1 MTAALLMPLM
11 LMAQPGRV
19 GQPQVQPQRQ
29 QQQMQQQMQ
38 PQRQP
43 QVQPQM
49 VPQMTPQMQPQ
60 RPMQPQATSIDAE
73 LQKLLVAE
81 GAISALYVEDVDE
94 KKIVEQAI
102 RGMLQELDPHST
114 YLTPEEN
121 DKSNETLTGSFE
133 GIGVQFNMVEDTLFI
148 VQPIP
153 DGPSERVGI
162 MAGDRIVTVNDTAIA
177 GVKMSQEAIM
187 KRLRGPKGTKVD
199 LGINRRGVKELLH
212 FVVTRDK
219 IPVNTVDAAYMI
231 RPGVGYI
238 KISSFGAT
246 TVDEFESKLAELQGQ
261 GATSLILDLQQNGGG
276 LLMAAVGIA
285 NEFLA
290 RDQMVVYTEGKRSPK
305 SGYLADG
312 RGRFRDGKLVVL
324 IDEYSASASEIVS
337 GAVQDWD
344 RATIVGRRSFGKGL
358 VQRPIEFHD
367 GSLIRLTIA
376 KYYTPVGRC
385 IQKPYG
391 KDVDYGD
398 DIMERLHHG
407 ELTNRDSIHFP
418 DSLKFSTKIEHR
430 TVYGG
435 GGIMPDIFVPL
446 DTTRT
451 NQYYRNVTAKNV
463 VLNTS
468 LQYTERNRRSLQR
481 RYRTFDEFNGG
492 FEVGQDMLKQFLDKA
507 KESDVEFDEEQY
519 EESLPIFKAQLK
531 ATVARLLWGMNAY
544 YQVIQELDETIQRAV
559 EYLEKG
565 S

>member
-1 MTAALLMPLM
+1 MKNMRKIYTLIIAFCMTLA
-11 LMAQPGRV
+11 LMAQPGRI
-19 GQPQVQPQRQ
+19 GQPMQQRQ
-29 QQQMQQQMQ
+29 
-38 PQRQP
+38 
-43 QVQPQM
+43 
-49 VPQMTPQMQPQ
+49 PQMQPQ
-60 RPMQPQATSIDAE
+60 IQRQPQMQSQATSIDAE

-94 KKIVEQAI
+94 KKIVESAI
-102 RGMLQELDPHST
+102 RGMLEELDPHST

-121 DKSNETLTGSFE
+121 DKSNETLMGSFE

-153 DGPSERVGI
+153 DGPSEKVGI
-162 MAGDRIVTVNDTAIA
+162 LAGDRIVTVNDTAIA
-177 GVKMSQEAIM
+177 GVKMSQESIM
-187 KRLRGPKGTKVD
+187 KRLRGPKGTKVV
-199 LGINRRGVKELLH
+199 LGINRRGVDELIH
-212 FVVTRDK
+212 FTVTRDK
-219 IPVNTVDAAYMI
+219 IPVNTVDAGYMI
-231 RPGVGYI
+231 RPGIGYI

-246 TVDEFESKLAELQGQ
+246 TVQEFEEKLSDLRRQ
-261 GATSLILDLQQNGGG
+261 GAQSLILDLQGNGGG

-285 NEFLA
+285 NEFLN
-290 RDQMVVYTEGKRSPK
+290 RDQMVVYTEGRRSPR
-305 SGYLADG
+305 SAYMADG
-312 RGRFRDGKLVVL
+312 RGRFRDGKVVVL
-324 IDEYSASASEIVS
+324 VDEYSASASEIVS

-367 GSLIRLTIA
+367 GSLIRLTVA

-398 DIMERLHHG
+398 DILERLNHG

-418 DSLKFSTKIEHR
+418 DSLKYSTMIERR

-451 NQYYRNVTAKNV
+451 NQYYRKVTAKNV

-468 LQYTERNRRSLQR
+468 MQYTERNRRMLQR
-481 RYRTFDEFNGG
+481 RYRTFADYNRG
-492 FEVGQDMLKQFLDKA
+492 FEVGNDVLKLFQDKA
-507 KESDVEFDEEQY
+507 KDAKVDFDEEQY
-519 EESLPIFKAQLK
+519 NESLPIFKTQLK
-531 ATVARLLWGMNAY
+531 ASIARLIWGMNAY
-544 YQVIQELDETIQRAV
+544 YQVIQELDETILRAV
-559 EYLEKG
+559 KYMETGE
-565 S
+565 

>member
-1 MTAALLMPLM
+1 MKRIHILFALLLMPFM
-11 LMAQPGRV
+11 VAAQPGRI
-19 GQPQVQPQRQ
+19 GQPQMQQQRPPQVQPQ
-29 QQQMQQQMQ
+29 MQPQMQ

-43 QVQPQM
+43 Q
-49 VPQMTPQMQPQ
+49 
-60 RPMQPQATSIDAE
+60 MQPQATTIDAE

-94 KKIVEQAI
+94 KKIVEKAI
-102 RGMLQELDPHST
+102 IGMLEELDPHST

-121 DKSNETLTGSFE
+121 DKSNETLMGSFE

-153 DGPSERVGI
+153 DGPSEKVGI
-162 MAGDRIVTVNDTAIA
+162 MAGDRIVTVNDTTIA

-212 FVVTRDK
+212 FTVVRDK

-231 RPGVGYI
+231 RPGIGYI
-238 KISSFGAT
+238 KVSSFGAT
-246 TVDEFESKLAELQGQ
+246 TVDEFEDKLAVLRSQ
-261 GATSLILDLQQNGGG
+261 GAQSLILDLQGNGGG
-276 LLMAAVGIA
+276 LLMAAVGMA
-285 NEFLA
+285 NEFLG
-290 RDQMVVYTEGKRSPK
+290 RDQMVVYTEGRRSPK

-367 GSLIRLTIA
+367 GSLIRLTVA
-376 KYYTPVGRC
+376 KYYTPSGRC

-398 DIMERLHHG
+398 DILERLHRG

-418 DSLKFSTKIEHR
+418 DSLKYSTKIEHR

-468 LQYTERNRRSLQR
+468 LQYTERNRRSIQR
-481 RYRTFDEFNGG
+481 RYRSFDEFNKGYEIG
-492 FEVGQDMLKQFLDKA
+492 PDVLKMFQDKA
-507 KESDVEFDEEQY
+507 KDAKVEFDEAQY
-519 EESLPIFKAQLK
+519 QESLPIFKTQLK
-531 ATVARLLWGMNAY
+531 ATIARLIWGMNAY
-544 YQVIQELDETIQRAV
+544 YQVVQDLDETIQRAV
-559 EYLEKG
+559 KYMETGE
-565 S
+565 

>member
-1 MTAALLMPLM
+1 MKRIHILFALLLMPFM
-11 LMAQPGRV
+11 VAAQPGRI
-19 GQPQVQPQRQ
+19 GQPQMQQQRPPQVQP
-29 QQQMQQQMQ
+29 QMQ

-43 QVQPQM
+43 Q
-49 VPQMTPQMQPQ
+49 
-60 RPMQPQATSIDAE
+60 MQPQATTIDAE

-94 KKIVEQAI
+94 KKIVEKAI
-102 RGMLQELDPHST
+102 IGMLEELDPHST

-121 DKSNETLTGSFE
+121 DKSNETLMGSFE

-153 DGPSERVGI
+153 DGPSEKVGI
-162 MAGDRIVTVNDTAIA
+162 MAGDRIVTVNDTTIA

-212 FVVTRDK
+212 FMVVRDK

-231 RPGVGYI
+231 RPGIGYI
-238 KISSFGAT
+238 KVSSFGAT
-246 TVDEFESKLAELQGQ
+246 TVDEFEDKLAVLRSQ
-261 GATSLILDLQQNGGG
+261 GAQSLILDLQGNGGG
-276 LLMAAVGIA
+276 LLMAAVGMA
-285 NEFLA
+285 NEFLG
-290 RDQMVVYTEGKRSPK
+290 RDQMVVYTEGRRSPK

-367 GSLIRLTIA
+367 GSLIRLTVA
-376 KYYTPVGRC
+376 KYYTPSGRC

-398 DIMERLHHG
+398 DILERLHRG

-418 DSLKFSTKIEHR
+418 DSLKYSTKIEHR

-468 LQYTERNRRSLQR
+468 LQYTERNRRSIQR
-481 RYRTFDEFNGG
+481 RYRSFDEFNKGYEIG
-492 FEVGQDMLKQFLDKA
+492 PDVLKMFQDKA
-507 KESDVEFDEEQY
+507 KDAKVEFDEAQY
-519 EESLPIFKAQLK
+519 QESLPIFKTQLK
-531 ATVARLLWGMNAY
+531 ATIARLIWGMNAY
-544 YQVIQELDETIQRAV
+544 YQVVQDLDETIQRAV
-559 EYLEKG
+559 KYMETGE
-565 S
+565 

>member
-1 MTAALLMPLM
+1 MRKIYTLIIAFCMTLA
-11 LMAQPGRV
+11 LMARPGRI
-19 GQPQVQPQRQ
+19 GQPQIQQRQ
-29 QQQMQQQMQ
+29 
-38 PQRQP
+38 
-43 QVQPQM
+43 
-49 VPQMTPQMQPQ
+49 PQMQPQ
-60 RPMQPQATSIDAE
+60 IQRQPQMQQATSIDAE

-94 KKIVEQAI
+94 KKIVESAI
-102 RGMLQELDPHST
+102 RGMLEELDPHST

-121 DKSNETLTGSFE
+121 DKSNETLMGSFE

-153 DGPSERVGI
+153 DGPSEKVGI
-162 MAGDRIVTVNDTAIA
+162 LAGDRIVTVNDTAIA
-177 GVKMSQEAIM
+177 GVKMSQESIM
-187 KRLRGPKGTKVD
+187 KRLRGPKGTKVV
-199 LGINRRGVKELLH
+199 LGINRRGVDELIH
-212 FVVTRDK
+212 FTVTRDK
-219 IPVNTVDAAYMI
+219 IPVNTVDAGYMI
-231 RPGVGYI
+231 RPGIGYI

-246 TVDEFESKLAELQGQ
+246 TVQEFEEKLSDLRRQ
-261 GATSLILDLQQNGGG
+261 GAQSLILDLQGNGGG

-285 NEFLA
+285 NEFLN
-290 RDQMVVYTEGKRSPK
+290 RDQMVVYTEGRRSPR
-305 SGYLADG
+305 SAYMADG
-312 RGRFRDGKLVVL
+312 RGRFRDGKVVVL
-324 IDEYSASASEIVS
+324 VDEYSASASEIVS

-367 GSLIRLTIA
+367 GSLIRLTVA

-398 DIMERLHHG
+398 DILERLNHG

-418 DSLKFSTKIEHR
+418 DSLKYSTMIERR

-451 NQYYRNVTAKNV
+451 NQYCRKVTAKNV

-468 LQYTERNRRSLQR
+468 MQYTERNRRMLQR
-481 RYRTFDEFNGG
+481 RYRTFADYNRG
-492 FEVGQDMLKQFLDKA
+492 FEVGNDVLKLFQDKA
-507 KESDVEFDEEQY
+507 RDAKVDFDEEQY
-519 EESLPIFKAQLK
+519 NESLPIFKTQLK
-531 ATVARLLWGMNAY
+531 ASIARLIWGMNAY
-544 YQVIQELDETIQRAV
+544 YQVIQELDETILRAV
-559 EYLEKG
+559 KYMETGE
-565 S
+565 

>member
-1 MTAALLMPLM
+1 MKKIILIVAALVMPVM
-11 LMAQPGRV
+11 LMGQPGRI
-19 GQPQVQPQRQ
+19 GQP
-29 QQQMQQQMQ
+29 QMQ

-43 QVQPQM
+43 QMQPQM
-49 VPQMTPQMQPQ
+49 QMQPQ
-60 RPMQPQATSIDAE
+60 RQMQPQASAIDVE

-81 GAISALYVEDVDE
+81 SAITSLYVEDVDT

-102 RGMLQELDPHST
+102 KGMLEELDPHST

-121 DKSNETLTGSFE
+121 DKSNETLMGSFE
-133 GIGVQFNMVEDTLFI
+133 GIGVQFNMIDDTLFI
-148 VQPIP
+148 VQPIA
-153 DGPSERVGI
+153 DGPSEKVGI

-187 KRLRGPKGTKVD
+187 KRLRGPKGTRVN
-199 LGINRRGVKELLH
+199 LGINRRGVDELLH
-212 FVVTRDK
+212 FTVIRDK
-219 IPVNTVDAAYMI
+219 IPVNTVDAAYMV
-231 RPGVGYI
+231 RPGIGYI
-238 KISSFGAT
+238 KIASFGAT
-246 TVDEFESKLAELQGQ
+246 TVDEFEEKLSELRAK
-261 GATSLILDLQQNGGG
+261 GATSLILDLQGNGGG
-276 LLMAAVGIA
+276 LLMSAVGIA
-285 NEFLA
+285 NEFLG
-290 RDQMVVYTEGKRSPK
+290 RDQLVVYTEGKRSPR

-367 GSLIRLTIA
+367 GSLIRLTVA

-398 DIMERLHHG
+398 DILERLHHG
-407 ELTNRDSIHFP
+407 ELTNPDSIHFP
-418 DSLKFSTKIEHR
+418 DSLKYNTMIRHR

-451 NQYYRNVTAKNV
+451 NRYYRNITAKNV
-463 VLNTS
+463 VLNTAQ
-468 LQYTERNRRSLQR
+468 QYAERNRRSLQR
-481 RYRTFDEFNGG
+481 RFRSFEEFNMGYQ
-492 FEVGQDMLKQFLDKA
+492 VGPDVIRLFQEKA
-507 KESDVEFDEEQY
+507 RDAKVEFDEEQY
-519 EESLPIFKAQLK
+519 QESLPIFRTQLK
-531 ATVARLLWGMNAY
+531 ATIARMIWGMNAY
-544 YQVIQELDETIQRAV
+544 FQVIQDLDETIQRAV
-559 EYLEKG
+559 KYMETGE
-565 S
+565 

>member
-1 MTAALLMPLM
+1 MKRIHILFALLLMPFM
-11 LMAQPGRV
+11 VAAQPGRI
-19 GQPQVQPQRQ
+19 GQPQMQ
-29 QQQMQQQMQ
+29 QQRPPQAQPQMQ

-43 QVQPQM
+43 Q
-49 VPQMTPQMQPQ
+49 
-60 RPMQPQATSIDAE
+60 MQPQATTIDAE

-94 KKIVEQAI
+94 KKIVEKAI
-102 RGMLQELDPHST
+102 IGMLEELDPHST

-121 DKSNETLTGSFE
+121 DKSNETLMGSFE

-153 DGPSERVGI
+153 DGPSEKVGI
-162 MAGDRIVTVNDTAIA
+162 MAGDRIVTVNDTTIA

-212 FVVTRDK
+212 FMVVRDK

-231 RPGVGYI
+231 RPGIGYI
-238 KISSFGAT
+238 KVSSFGAT
-246 TVDEFESKLAELQGQ
+246 TVDEFEDKLAVLRSQ
-261 GATSLILDLQQNGGG
+261 GAQSLILDLQGNGGG
-276 LLMAAVGIA
+276 LLMAAVGMA
-285 NEFLA
+285 NEFLG
-290 RDQMVVYTEGKRSPK
+290 RDQMVVYTEGRRSPK

-367 GSLIRLTIA
+367 GSLIRLTVA
-376 KYYTPVGRC
+376 KYYTPSGRC

-398 DIMERLHHG
+398 DILERLHRG

-418 DSLKFSTKIEHR
+418 DSLKYSTKIEHR

-468 LQYTERNRRSLQR
+468 LQYTERNRRSIQR
-481 RYRTFDEFNGG
+481 RYRSFDEFNKGYEIG
-492 FEVGQDMLKQFLDKA
+492 PDVLKMFQDKA
-507 KESDVEFDEEQY
+507 KDAKVEFDEAQY
-519 EESLPIFKAQLK
+519 QESLPIFKTQLK
-531 ATVARLLWGMNAY
+531 ATIARLIWGMNAY
-544 YQVIQELDETIQRAV
+544 YQVVQDLDETIQRAV
-559 EYLEKG
+559 KYMETGE
-565 S
+565 

>member
-1 MTAALLMPLM
+1 MIIMKRIDILIAALLMPLM
-11 LMAQPGRV
+11 LMAQPGRI
-19 GQPQVQPQRQ
+19 GQPQQQRQ
-29 QQQMQQQMQ
+29 
-38 PQRQP
+38 
-43 QVQPQM
+43 
-49 VPQMTPQMQPQ
+49 PQMQPQ
-60 RPMQPQATSIDAE
+60 IQPQMQRQPQMQPQATSIDAE

-102 RGMLQELDPHST
+102 KGMLEELDPHST

-121 DKSNETLTGSFE
+121 DKSNETLMGSFE

-177 GVKMSQEAIM
+177 GVKMSQESIM

-199 LGINRRGVKELLH
+199 LGINRRGVNEVLH
-212 FVVTRDK
+212 FIVTRDK

-231 RPGVGYI
+231 RPGIGYI

-246 TVDEFESKLAELQGQ
+246 TVEEFESKLSELRGK
-261 GATSLILDLQQNGGG
+261 GATQLILDLQGNGGG
-276 LLMAAVGIA
+276 LLMAAVGLA
-285 NEFLA
+285 NEFLG
-290 RDQMVVYTEGKRSPK
+290 RDQMVVYTEGKRSPR

-367 GSLIRLTIA
+367 GSLIRLTVA

-398 DIMERLHHG
+398 DIIERLHHG
-407 ELTNRDSIHFP
+407 ELTNPDSIHFP
-418 DSLKFSTKIEHR
+418 DSLKYSTKIEHR

-468 LQYTERNRRSLQR
+468 LQYAERNRRQIQR
-481 RYRTFDEFNGG
+481 RFRTFEEYNRG
-492 FEVGQDMLKQFLDKA
+492 FEVGPDMLKLFQDKA
-507 KESDVEFDEEQY
+507 ADAKVEFDEDQY
-519 EESLPIFKAQLK
+519 NECLPIFKTQLK
-531 ATVARLLWGMNAY
+531 ATVARLIWGMNSY
-544 YQVIQELDETIQRAV
+544 YQVIQDLDETIQRAV
-559 EYLEKG
+559 KFMETGE
-565 S
+565 

>member
-1 MTAALLMPLM
+1 MIVMKRTNILFAAMMMPLM
-11 LMAQPGRV
+11 LMAQPGRI
-19 GQPQVQPQRQ
+19 GQPQQQRQ
-29 QQQMQQQMQ
+29 
-38 PQRQP
+38 
-43 QVQPQM
+43 
-49 VPQMTPQMQPQ
+49 PQMQPQ
-60 RPMQPQATSIDAE
+60 IQPQMQRQPQMQPQATSIDAE

-102 RGMLQELDPHST
+102 KGMLEELDPHST

-121 DKSNETLTGSFE
+121 DKSNETLMGSFE

-177 GVKMSQEAIM
+177 GVKMSQESIM

-199 LGINRRGVKELLH
+199 LGINRRGVNEVLH
-212 FVVTRDK
+212 FIVTRDK

-231 RPGVGYI
+231 RPGIGYI

-246 TVDEFESKLAELQGQ
+246 TVEEFESKLSELRGK
-261 GATSLILDLQQNGGG
+261 GATQLILDLQGNGGG
-276 LLMAAVGIA
+276 LLMAAVGLA
-285 NEFLA
+285 NEFLG
-290 RDQMVVYTEGKRSPK
+290 RDQMVVYTEGKRSPR

-367 GSLIRLTIA
+367 GSLIRLTVA

-398 DIMERLHHG
+398 DIIERLHHG
-407 ELTNRDSIHFP
+407 ELTNPDSIHFP
-418 DSLKFSTKIEHR
+418 DSLKYSTKIEHR

-468 LQYTERNRRSLQR
+468 LQYAERNRRQIQR
-481 RYRTFDEFNGG
+481 RFRTFEEFNRG
-492 FEVGQDMLKQFLDKA
+492 FEVGPDILKLFQDKA
-507 KESDVEFDEEQY
+507 TDAKVEYDETQY
-519 EESLPIFKAQLK
+519 QECLPIFKTQLK
-531 ATVARLLWGMNAY
+531 ATIARLIWGMNSY
-544 YQVIQELDETIQRAV
+544 YQVIQDLDETIQRAV
-559 EYLEKG
+559 KFMETGE
-565 S
+565 

>member
-1 MTAALLMPLM
+1 MIMRRIHILFAALLMPLM
-11 LMAQPGRV
+11 LMAQPGRM
-19 GQPQVQPQRQ
+19 VQPQI
-29 QQQMQQQMQ
+29 
-38 PQRQP
+38 PRQP
-43 QVQPQM
+43 QS
-49 VPQMTPQMQPQ
+49 
-60 RPMQPQATSIDAE
+60 PMQPQATAIDAE

-81 GAISALYVEDVDE
+81 GAISALYVEEVDE
-94 KKIVEQAI
+94 KKIVEKAI
-102 RGMLQELDPHST
+102 LGMLEELDPHST
-114 YLTPEEN
+114 YLTAEEN
-121 DKSNETLTGSFE
+121 DKSNETLMGSFD

-162 MAGDRIVTVNDTAIA
+162 LPGDRIVTVNDTTIA

-187 KRLRGPKGTKVD
+187 KRLRGPRGTKVN
-199 LGINRRGVKELLH
+199 LGIVRRGVKGTLS
-212 FVVTRDK
+212 FTVVRDK

-238 KISSFGAT
+238 KLSGFGAT
-246 TVDEFESKLAELQGQ
+246 TVDEFEEKLTELRGQ
-261 GATSLILDLQQNGGG
+261 GAQSLILDLQGNGGG
-276 LLMAAVGIA
+276 LLMAAVGLA
-285 NEFLA
+285 NEFLN
-290 RDQMVVYTEGKRSPK
+290 RDQLVVYTEGRRQPK

-367 GSLIRLTIA
+367 GSLIRLTVA

-391 KDVDYGD
+391 KGVDYGD
-398 DIMERLHHG
+398 DIIERLHRG

-418 DSLKFSTKIEHR
+418 DSLKYSTMVDHR

-446 DTTRT
+446 DTTKT
-451 NQYYRNVTAKNV
+451 NQYYRNVTARNV
-463 VLNTS
+463 VFNTS
-468 LQYTERNRRSLQR
+468 FKYVERNRRSLQR
-481 RYRTFDEFNGG
+481 RFATFQDFNKG
-492 FEVGQDMLKQFLDKA
+492 FEVGPDALKMFLDKA
-507 KESDVEFDEEQY
+507 KEENVEFNEEQY
-519 EESLPIFKAQLK
+519 QECLPIFKTQLK
-531 ATVARLLWGMNAY
+531 ATIARLIWGMNAY

-559 EYLEKG
+559 VYMETG
-565 S
+565 Q

>member
-1 MTAALLMPLM
+1 MKRIYILLSSLIVPVM
-11 LMAQPGRV
+11 LTAQPGRI
-19 GQPQVQPQRQ
+19 GQP
-29 QQQMQQQMQ
+29 QMQ

-43 QVQPQM
+43 QMQSP
-49 VPQMTPQMQPQ
+49 MQPQ
-60 RPMQPQATSIDAE
+60 RQGATMIDDQ

-81 GAISALYVEDVDE
+81 AAISNLYVEDVDE
-94 KKIVEQAI
+94 SKLIEDAI
-102 RGMLQELDPHST
+102 KGMLEDLDPHST
-114 YLTPEEN
+114 YLTADEN
-121 DKSNETLTGSFE
+121 DKSNETLMGSFE

-153 DGPSERVGI
+153 DGPSEKVGI
-162 MAGDRIVTVNDTAIA
+162 LAGDRIVTVNDTAIA

-187 KRLRGPKGTKVD
+187 KRLRGPKGTRVK
-199 LGINRRGVKELLH
+199 LGINRRGIDELIY
-212 FVVTRDK
+212 FTVVRDK

-238 KISSFGAT
+238 KVSSFGAT
-246 TVDEFESKLAELQGQ
+246 TVDEFEDKLSELQKN
-261 GATSLILDLQQNGGG
+261 GAQSLILDLQGNGGG
-276 LLMAAVGIA
+276 LLMSAVGMA
-285 NEFLA
+285 NEFLG
-290 RDQMVVYTEGKRSPK
+290 RDQMVVYTEGRRSPK
-305 SGYLADG
+305 SGYMADG

-367 GSLIRLTIA
+367 GSLIRLTVA

-398 DIMERLHHG
+398 DILERLHHG

-418 DSLKFSTKIEHR
+418 DSLKYSTKIEHR

-446 DTTRT
+446 DTTKT
-451 NQYYRNVTAKNV
+451 NQYYRKITAKNV

-468 LQYTERNRRSLQR
+468 LQYAERNRRALQR
-481 RYRTFDEFNGG
+481 RFRSFEDFNRG
-492 FEVGQDMLKQFLDKA
+492 FEVGPDLLRLFQDRAKA
-507 KESDVEFDEEQY
+507 AKVEFDEAQY
-519 EESLPIFKAQLK
+519 TENLPIFKTQLK
-531 ATVARLLWGMNAY
+531 ATIARMIWGMNAY
-544 YQVIQELDETIQRAV
+544 YQVIQDLDETIQRAV
-559 EYLEKG
+559 KYIETGE
-565 S
+565 

>member
-1 MTAALLMPLM
+1 MFAALLTPML
-11 LMAQPGRV
+11 LMAQPGRI
-19 GQPQVQPQRQ
+19 GQPQ
-29 QQQMQQQMQ
+29 MQQ
-38 PQRQP
+38 QRQP

-49 VPQMTPQMQPQ
+49 TPQMAPQMQRQPQ
-60 RPMQPQATSIDAE
+60 MQPQATSIDAE

-81 GAISALYVEDVDE
+81 GAISALYVEEVDE

-102 RGMLQELDPHST
+102 LGMLEELDPHST

-121 DKSNETLTGSFE
+121 DKSNETLMGSFE
-133 GIGVQFNMVEDTLFI
+133 GIGVQFNMAEDTLFI

-153 DGPSERVGI
+153 DGPSEKVGI

-212 FVVTRDK
+212 FTVIRDK

-231 RPGVGYI
+231 RPGIGYI

-246 TVDEFESKLAELQGQ
+246 TVDEFESKLTELRGK
-261 GATSLILDLQQNGGG
+261 GATQLILDLQGNGGG

-285 NEFLA
+285 NEFLG
-290 RDQMVVYTEGKRSPK
+290 RDQMVVYTEGRRQPK
-305 SGYLADG
+305 SGYMADG

-367 GSLIRLTIA
+367 GSLIRLTVA

-398 DIMERLHHG
+398 DILERLHHG

-418 DSLKFSTKIEHR
+418 DSLKYSTKIEHR

-446 DTTRT
+446 DTTKT

-468 LQYTERNRRSLQR
+468 LQYVERNRRTIQR
-481 RYRTFDEFNGG
+481 RFNTFEEFNSAY
-492 FEVGQDMLKQFLDKA
+492 EVTPDVLKLFQDKA
-507 KESDVEFDEEQY
+507 KDANVEFDEAQY
-519 EESLPIFKAQLK
+519 NENLSIFKTQLK
-531 ATVARLLWGMNAY
+531 ATIARMIWGMNAY
-544 YQVIQELDETIQRAV
+544 YQVIQDLDETIQRAV
-559 EYLEKG
+559 TFMETG
-565 S
+565 Q

>member
-1 MTAALLMPLM
+1 MIMRRIYILFATLLMPLM
-11 LMAQPGRV
+11 LMAQPGRM
-19 GQPQVQPQRQ
+19 VQPQL
-29 QQQMQQQMQ
+29 
-38 PQRQP
+38 PRQP
-43 QVQPQM
+43 QS
-49 VPQMTPQMQPQ
+49 
-60 RPMQPQATSIDAE
+60 PMQPQATAIDAE

-81 GAISALYVEDVDE
+81 GAISALYVEEVDE
-94 KKIVEQAI
+94 KKIVEKAI
-102 RGMLQELDPHST
+102 LGMLEELDPHST
-114 YLTPEEN
+114 YLTAEEN
-121 DKSNETLTGSFE
+121 DKSNETLVGSFD

-162 MAGDRIVTVNDTAIA
+162 LPGDRIVTVNDTTIA

-187 KRLRGPKGTKVD
+187 KRLRGPRGSKVN
-199 LGINRRGVKELLH
+199 LRIVRRGVKGTLS
-212 FVVTRDK
+212 FTVVRDK

-238 KISSFGAT
+238 KLSGFGAT
-246 TVDEFESKLAELQGQ
+246 TVDEFEEKLTELRSQ
-261 GATSLILDLQQNGGG
+261 GAQSLILDLQGNGGG
-276 LLMAAVGIA
+276 LMMAAVGLA
-285 NEFLA
+285 NEFLN
-290 RDQMVVYTEGKRSPK
+290 RDQLVVYTEGRRQPK

-367 GSLIRLTIA
+367 GSLIRLTVA

-391 KDVDYGD
+391 KGVDYGD
-398 DIMERLHHG
+398 DIIERLHRG

-418 DSLKFSTKIEHR
+418 DSLKYSTMVEHR

-446 DTTRT
+446 DTTKT
-451 NQYYRNVTAKNV
+451 NQYYRNVTARNV
-463 VLNTS
+463 VFNTS
-468 LQYTERNRRSLQR
+468 FKYVERNRRTLQR
-481 RYRTFDEFNGG
+481 RFATFQDFNKG
-492 FEVGQDMLKQFLDKA
+492 FEVGPDALKMFLDKA
-507 KESDVEFDEEQY
+507 KEENVEFNEEQY
-519 EESLPIFKAQLK
+519 QECLPIFKTQLK
-531 ATVARLLWGMNAY
+531 ATIARLIWGMNSY

-559 EYLEKG
+559 VYMETG
-565 S
+565 Q

>member
-1 MTAALLMPLM
+1 MKRIHILLALLIMPLM
-11 LMAQPGRV
+11 LTAQPGRGIV
-19 GQPQVQPQRQ
+19 QPQPQRQ
-29 QQQMQQQMQ
+29 AQ
-38 PQRQP
+38 PQIPRQP
-43 QVQPQM
+43 Q
-49 VPQMTPQMQPQ
+49 PQMQPQ
-60 RPMQPQATSIDAE
+60 ATAIDAE

-81 GAISALYVEDVDE
+81 GAISALYVEEVDE

-102 RGMLQELDPHST
+102 KGMLEELDPHST

-121 DKSNETLTGSFE
+121 DKTSETLMGSFE

-153 DGPSERVGI
+153 DGPSEKVGI

-177 GVKMSQEAIM
+177 GVKMSQESIM

-199 LGINRRGVKELLH
+199 LGISRRGVNELLH
-212 FVVTRDK
+212 FIVVRDK
-219 IPVNTVDAAYMI
+219 IPVNTVDAAYII

-246 TVDEFESKLAELQGQ
+246 TVDEFETKLSDLRMQ
-261 GATSLILDLQQNGGG
+261 GARSLILDLQGNGGG

-285 NEFLA
+285 NEFLG
-290 RDQMVVYTEGKRSPK
+290 RDQMVVYTEGRRSPK
-305 SGYLADG
+305 SGYMADG
-312 RGRFRDGKLVVL
+312 RGRFREGQLVVL

-344 RATIVGRRSFGKGL
+344 RGTIIGRRSFGKGL

-367 GSLIRLTIA
+367 GSLIRLTVA

-398 DIMERLHHG
+398 DILERLHHG
-407 ELTNRDSIHFP
+407 ELTNPDSIHFP
-418 DSLKFSTKIEHR
+418 DSLKYSTKIRHR

-463 VLNTS
+463 VLNTAM
-468 LQYTERNRRSLQR
+468 QYTERNRRMLQR
-481 RYRTFDEFNGG
+481 RFRTFEEFNRGYVIG
-492 FEVGQDMLKQFLDKA
+492 TDVLRLFQSKALDA
-507 KESDVEFDEEQY
+507 GVEFDEEQY
-519 EESLPIFKAQLK
+519 QACLTIYKAQLK
-531 ATVARLLWGMNAY
+531 ASIARLIWGMNAY

-559 EYLEKG
+559 KYMETG
-565 S
+565 Q

>member
-1 MTAALLMPLM
+1 MIIMKRTNILFAALMMTSL
-11 LMAQPGRV
+11 LMAQPGRI
-19 GQPQVQPQRQ
+19 GQPQQ
-29 QQQMQQQMQ
+29 
-38 PQRQP
+38 QRQP
-43 QVQPQM
+43 Q
-49 VPQMTPQMQPQ
+49 PQMQPQ
-60 RPMQPQATSIDAE
+60 MQRQPQMAPQATSIDAE

-102 RGMLQELDPHST
+102 KGMLEELDPHST

-121 DKSNETLTGSFE
+121 DKSNETLMGSFE

-153 DGPSERVGI
+153 DGPSEKVGI

-177 GVKMSQEAIM
+177 GVKMSQESIM

-199 LGINRRGVKELLH
+199 LGINRRGVNELLH
-212 FVVTRDK
+212 FIVTRDK

-231 RPGVGYI
+231 RPGIGYI

-246 TVDEFESKLAELQGQ
+246 TVEEFESKLSELRGK
-261 GATSLILDLQQNGGG
+261 GATQLILDLQGNGGG
-276 LLMAAVGIA
+276 LLMAAIGMA
-285 NEFLA
+285 NEFLG
-290 RDQMVVYTEGKRSPK
+290 RDQMVVYTEGKRSPR

-367 GSLIRLTIA
+367 GSLIRLTVA

-398 DIMERLHHG
+398 DIIERLHHG
-407 ELTNRDSIHFP
+407 ELTNPDSIHFP
-418 DSLKFSTKIEHR
+418 DSLKYSTKIEHR

-468 LQYTERNRRSLQR
+468 LQYTERNRRQIQR
-481 RYRTFDEFNGG
+481 RFRTFEEFNRGYEIG
-492 FEVGQDMLKQFLDKA
+492 PDVLRLFLDKA
-507 KESDVEFDEEQY
+507 KDAKVEYDETQY
-519 EESLPIFKAQLK
+519 QECLPIFKTQLK
-531 ATVARLLWGMNAY
+531 ATIARLIWGMNAY
-544 YQVIQELDETIQRAV
+544 YQVIQDLDETIQRAV
-559 EYLEKG
+559 KFMETGE
-565 S
+565 

>member
-1 MTAALLMPLM
+1 MRKIYTLIIAFCMTLA
-11 LMAQPGRV
+11 LMAQPGRI
-19 GQPQVQPQRQ
+19 GQPQMQQRQ
-29 QQQMQQQMQ
+29 
-38 PQRQP
+38 
-43 QVQPQM
+43 
-49 VPQMTPQMQPQ
+49 PQMQPQ
-60 RPMQPQATSIDAE
+60 IQRQPQMQQQATSIDAE

-94 KKIVEQAI
+94 KKIVESAI
-102 RGMLQELDPHST
+102 RGMLEELDPHST

-121 DKSNETLTGSFE
+121 DKSNETLMGSFE

-153 DGPSERVGI
+153 DGPSEKVGI
-162 MAGDRIVTVNDTAIA
+162 LAGDRIVTVNDTAIA
-177 GVKMSQEAIM
+177 GVKMSQESIM
-187 KRLRGPKGTKVD
+187 KRLRGPKGTKVV
-199 LGINRRGVKELLH
+199 LGINRRGVDELIH
-212 FVVTRDK
+212 FTVTRDK
-219 IPVNTVDAAYMI
+219 IPVNTVDAGYMI
-231 RPGVGYI
+231 RPGIGYI

-246 TVDEFESKLAELQGQ
+246 TVQEFEEKLSDLRRQ
-261 GATSLILDLQQNGGG
+261 GAQSLILDLQGNGGG

-285 NEFLA
+285 NEFLN
-290 RDQMVVYTEGKRSPK
+290 RDQMVVYTEGRRSPR
-305 SGYLADG
+305 SAYMADG
-312 RGRFRDGKLVVL
+312 RGRFRDGKVVVL
-324 IDEYSASASEIVS
+324 VDEYSASASEIVS

-367 GSLIRLTIA
+367 GSLIRLTVA

-398 DIMERLHHG
+398 DILERLNHG

-418 DSLKFSTKIEHR
+418 DSLKYSTMIERR

-451 NQYYRNVTAKNV
+451 NQYYRKVTAKNV

-468 LQYTERNRRSLQR
+468 MQYAERNRRMLQR
-481 RYRTFDEFNGG
+481 RYRTFADYNRG
-492 FEVGQDMLKQFLDKA
+492 FEVGNDVLKLFQDKA
-507 KESDVEFDEEQY
+507 RDAKVDFDEEQY
-519 EESLPIFKAQLK
+519 NESLPIFKTQLK
-531 ATVARLLWGMNAY
+531 ASIARLIWGMNAY
-544 YQVIQELDETIQRAV
+544 YQVIQELDETILRAV
-559 EYLEKG
+559 KYMETGE
-565 S
+565 

>member
-1 MTAALLMPLM
+1 MRKTNILLAALLLPMM
-11 LMAQPGRV
+11 MMAQPGR
-19 GQPQVQPQRQ
+19 GIVQPQRQ
-29 QQQMQQQMQ
+29 VQ
-38 PQRQP
+38 PQIQRQP
-43 QVQPQM
+43 QPQP
-49 VPQMTPQMQPQ
+49 
-60 RPMQPQATSIDAE
+60 QPQATAIDAE

-81 GAISALYVEDVDE
+81 GAISALYVEEVDE

-102 RGMLQELDPHST
+102 KGMLEELDPHST
-114 YLTPEEN
+114 YLTAEEN
-121 DKSNETLTGSFE
+121 DKSNETLMGSFE
-133 GIGVQFNMVEDTLFI
+133 GIGVQFNMIDDTLFI

-177 GVKMSQEAIM
+177 GVKMSQESIM

-199 LGINRRGVKELLH
+199 LGINRRGVNELLH
-212 FVVTRDK
+212 FIVTRDK

-246 TVDEFESKLAELQGQ
+246 TVDEFETKLAELNGK
-261 GATSLILDLQQNGGG
+261 GAQSLILDLQGNGGG
-276 LLMAAVGIA
+276 LLMSAVGMA
-285 NEFLA
+285 NEFLG
-290 RDQMVVYTEGKRSPK
+290 RDQMVVYTEGRRSPK
-305 SGYLADG
+305 SGYVADG
-312 RGRFRDGKLVVL
+312 RGHFRDGKLVVL

-367 GSLIRLTIA
+367 GSLIRLTVA

-398 DIMERLHHG
+398 DILERLHHG

-418 DSLKFSTKIEHR
+418 DSLKYSTKIEHR

-468 LQYTERNRRSLQR
+468 MQYTERNRRMLER
-481 RYRTFDEFNGG
+481 RYKTFQDFNTG
-492 FEVGQDMLKQFLDKA
+492 FEVGNDVMKIFLDKA
-507 KESDVEFDEEQY
+507 KDANVEYDEAQY
-519 EESLPIFKAQLK
+519 QDCLTIFRTQLK
-531 ATVARLLWGMNAY
+531 ATIARLIWGMDAY

-559 EYLEKG
+559 KFMETG
-565 S
+565 Q

>member
-1 MTAALLMPLM
+1 MRKIYTLIIAFCMTLA
-11 LMAQPGRV
+11 LMAQPGRI
-19 GQPQVQPQRQ
+19 GQPQIQQRQ
-29 QQQMQQQMQ
+29 
-38 PQRQP
+38 
-43 QVQPQM
+43 
-49 VPQMTPQMQPQ
+49 PQMQPQ
-60 RPMQPQATSIDAE
+60 IQRQPQMQQQATSIDAE

-94 KKIVEQAI
+94 KKIVESAI
-102 RGMLQELDPHST
+102 RGMLEELDPHST

-121 DKSNETLTGSFE
+121 DKSNETLMGSFE

-153 DGPSERVGI
+153 DGPSEKVGI
-162 MAGDRIVTVNDTAIA
+162 LAGDRIVTVNDTAIA
-177 GVKMSQEAIM
+177 GVKMSQESIM
-187 KRLRGPKGTKVD
+187 KRLRGPKGTKVV
-199 LGINRRGVKELLH
+199 LGINRRGVDELIH
-212 FVVTRDK
+212 FTVTRDK
-219 IPVNTVDAAYMI
+219 IPVNTVDAGYMI
-231 RPGVGYI
+231 RPGIGYI

-246 TVDEFESKLAELQGQ
+246 TVQEFEEKLSDLRRQ
-261 GATSLILDLQQNGGG
+261 GAQSLILDLQGNGGG

-285 NEFLA
+285 NEFLN
-290 RDQMVVYTEGKRSPK
+290 RDQMVVYTEGRRSPR
-305 SGYLADG
+305 SAYMADG

-324 IDEYSASASEIVS
+324 VDEYSASASEIVS

-367 GSLIRLTIA
+367 GSLIRLTVA

-398 DIMERLHHG
+398 DILERLNHG

-418 DSLKFSTKIEHR
+418 DSLKYSTMIERR

-451 NQYYRNVTAKNV
+451 NQYYRKVTAKNV

-468 LQYTERNRRSLQR
+468 MQYAERNRRMLQR
-481 RYRTFDEFNGG
+481 RYRTFADYNRG
-492 FEVGQDMLKQFLDKA
+492 FEVGNDVLKLFQDKA
-507 KESDVEFDEEQY
+507 KDAKVDFDEEQY
-519 EESLPIFKAQLK
+519 NESLPIFKTQLK
-531 ATVARLLWGMNAY
+531 ASIARLIWGMNAY

-559 EYLEKG
+559 KYMETG
-565 S
+565 Q

>member
-1 MTAALLMPLM
+1 MKKIILIVAALVMPVM
-11 LMAQPGRV
+11 LMGQPGRI
-19 GQPQVQPQRQ
+19 GQP
-29 QQQMQQQMQ
+29 QMQ

-43 QVQPQM
+43 QMQPQM
-49 VPQMTPQMQPQ
+49 QMQPQ
-60 RPMQPQATSIDAE
+60 RQMQPQASSIDEE

-81 GAISALYVEDVDE
+81 SAITNLYVEDVDT

-102 RGMLQELDPHST
+102 IGMLEELDPHST

-121 DKSNETLTGSFE
+121 DKSNETLMGSFE

-153 DGPSERVGI
+153 DGPSEKVGI
-162 MAGDRIVTVNDTAIA
+162 LAGDRIVTVNDTAIA

-199 LGINRRGVKELLH
+199 LGINRRGVNELLH
-212 FVVTRDK
+212 FIVVRDK

-246 TVDEFESKLAELQGQ
+246 TVQEFEDKLSELRGK
-261 GATSLILDLQQNGGG
+261 GAQSLILDLQGNGGG

-285 NEFLA
+285 NEFLG
-290 RDQMVVYTEGKRSPK
+290 RDQMVVYTEGKRSPR

-312 RGRFRDGKLVVL
+312 RGRFREGKLVVL

-367 GSLIRLTIA
+367 GSLIRLTVA

-391 KDVDYGD
+391 KDVDYGE
-398 DIMERLHHG
+398 DILERLHHG

-418 DSLKFSTKIEHR
+418 DSLKYSTMIHHK

-451 NQYYRNVTAKNV
+451 TQYYRNVTAKNV

-468 LQYTERNRRSLQR
+468 MQYTERNRRSLQR
-481 RYRTFDEFNGG
+481 RYKTFDEFNAG
-492 FEVGQDMLKQFLDKA
+492 FEVGPDLLKMFLDKA
-507 KESDVEFDEEQY
+507 DSEKVEYNEEQY
-519 EESLPIFKAQLK
+519 QESLTIFKAQLK
-531 ATVARLLWGMNAY
+531 ATVARLIWGMDAY
-544 YQVIQELDETIQRAV
+544 YQVIQVLDETIQRAV
-559 EYLEKG
+559 KYMETG
-565 S
+565 Q

>member
-1 MTAALLMPLM
+1 MKRIYILLSSLIVPVM
-11 LMAQPGRV
+11 LTAQPGRI
-19 GQPQVQPQRQ
+19 G
-29 QQQMQQQMQ
+29 QQQMQ

-43 QVQPQM
+43 QMQSP
-49 VPQMTPQMQPQ
+49 MQPQ
-60 RPMQPQATSIDAE
+60 RQGATMIDDQ

-81 GAISALYVEDVDE
+81 AAISNLYVEDVDE
-94 KKIVEQAI
+94 SKLIEDAI
-102 RGMLQELDPHST
+102 KGMLEDLDPHST
-114 YLTPEEN
+114 YLTADEN
-121 DKSNETLTGSFE
+121 DKSNETLMGSFE

-153 DGPSERVGI
+153 DGPSEKVGI
-162 MAGDRIVTVNDTAIA
+162 LAGDRIVTVNDTAIA

-187 KRLRGPKGTKVD
+187 KRLRGPKGTRVK
-199 LGINRRGVKELLH
+199 LGINRRGIDELIY
-212 FVVTRDK
+212 FTVVRDK

-238 KISSFGAT
+238 KVSSFGAT
-246 TVDEFESKLAELQGQ
+246 TVDEFEDKLSELQKN
-261 GATSLILDLQQNGGG
+261 GAQSLILDLQGNGGG
-276 LLMAAVGIA
+276 LLMSAVGMA
-285 NEFLA
+285 NEFLG
-290 RDQMVVYTEGKRSPK
+290 RDQMVVYTEGRRSPK
-305 SGYLADG
+305 SGYMADG

-367 GSLIRLTIA
+367 GSLIRLTVA

-398 DIMERLHHG
+398 DILERLHHG

-418 DSLKFSTKIEHR
+418 DSLKYSTKIEHR

-446 DTTRT
+446 DTTKT
-451 NQYYRNVTAKNV
+451 NQYYRKITAKNV

-468 LQYTERNRRSLQR
+468 LQYAERNRRALQR
-481 RYRTFDEFNGG
+481 RFRSFEDFNRG
-492 FEVGQDMLKQFLDKA
+492 FEVGPDLLRLFQDRAKA
-507 KESDVEFDEEQY
+507 AKVEFDEAQY
-519 EESLPIFKAQLK
+519 TENLPIFKTQLK
-531 ATVARLLWGMNAY
+531 ATIARMIWGMNAY
-544 YQVIQELDETIQRAV
+544 YQVIQDLDETIQRAV
-559 EYLEKG
+559 KYIETGE
-565 S
+565 

>member
-1 MTAALLMPLM
+1 MKRIHILFALLLMPFM
-11 LMAQPGRV
+11 VAAQPGRI
-19 GQPQVQPQRQ
+19 GQPQMQQQRPPQVQPQ
-29 QQQMQQQMQ
+29 MQPQMQ

-43 QVQPQM
+43 Q
-49 VPQMTPQMQPQ
+49 
-60 RPMQPQATSIDAE
+60 MQPQATTIDAE

-81 GAISALYVEDVDE
+81 GAISALYVEEVDE
-94 KKIVEQAI
+94 KKIVEKAI
-102 RGMLQELDPHST
+102 IGMLEELDPHST

-121 DKSNETLTGSFE
+121 DKSNETLMGSFE

-153 DGPSERVGI
+153 DGPSEKVGI
-162 MAGDRIVTVNDTAIA
+162 MAGDRIVTVNDTTIA

-212 FVVTRDK
+212 FTVVRDK

-231 RPGVGYI
+231 RPGIGYI
-238 KISSFGAT
+238 KVSSFGAT
-246 TVDEFESKLAELQGQ
+246 TVDEFEDKLAVLRSQ
-261 GATSLILDLQQNGGG
+261 GAQSLILDLQGNGGG
-276 LLMAAVGIA
+276 LLMAAVGMA
-285 NEFLA
+285 NEFLG
-290 RDQMVVYTEGKRSPK
+290 RDQMVVYTEGRRSPK

-367 GSLIRLTIA
+367 GSLIRLTVA
-376 KYYTPVGRC
+376 KYYTPSGRC

-398 DIMERLHHG
+398 DILERLHRG

-418 DSLKFSTKIEHR
+418 DSLKYSTKIEHR

-468 LQYTERNRRSLQR
+468 LQYTERNRRSIQR
-481 RYRTFDEFNGG
+481 RYRSFEEFNNGYEIG
-492 FEVGQDMLKQFLDKA
+492 PDVLKMFQDKA
-507 KESDVEFDEEQY
+507 KDAKVEFDEAQY
-519 EESLPIFKAQLK
+519 QESLPIFKTQLK
-531 ATVARLLWGMNAY
+531 ATIARLIWGMNAY
-544 YQVIQELDETIQRAV
+544 YQVVQDLDETIQRAV
-559 EYLEKG
+559 KYMETGE
-565 S
+565 

>member
-1 MTAALLMPLM
+1 MRKIHTLIVAFCITQA
-11 LMAQPGRV
+11 LMAQPGRI
-19 GQPQVQPQRQ
+19 GQP
-29 QQQMQQQMQ
+29 MQ
-38 PQRQP
+38 QRQP
-43 QVQPQM
+43 QMQSQVQRQPQM
-49 VPQMTPQMQPQ
+49 QS
-60 RPMQPQATSIDAE
+60 QATSIDAE

-94 KKIVEQAI
+94 KKIVESAI
-102 RGMLQELDPHST
+102 RGMLEELDPHST

-121 DKSNETLTGSFE
+121 DKSNETLMGSFE

-153 DGPSERVGI
+153 DGPSEKVGI
-162 MAGDRIVTVNDTAIA
+162 LAGDRIVTVNDTAIA
-177 GVKMSQEAIM
+177 GVKMSQESIM
-187 KRLRGPKGTKVD
+187 KRLRGPKGTKVV
-199 LGINRRGVKELLH
+199 LGINRRGVDELIH
-212 FVVTRDK
+212 FTVTRDK
-219 IPVNTVDAAYMI
+219 IPVNTVDAGYMI
-231 RPGVGYI
+231 RPGIGYI

-246 TVDEFESKLAELQGQ
+246 TVQEFEEKLSDLRRQ
-261 GATSLILDLQQNGGG
+261 GAQSLILDLQGNGGG

-285 NEFLA
+285 NEFLG
-290 RDQMVVYTEGKRSPK
+290 RDQMVVYTEGKRSPR

-312 RGRFRDGKLVVL
+312 RGRFREGKLVVL

-367 GSLIRLTIA
+367 GSLIRLTVA

-398 DIMERLHHG
+398 DIIERLHHG

-418 DSLKFSTKIEHR
+418 DSLKYSTMIDRR

-463 VLNTS
+463 TLNTAM
-468 LQYTERNRRSLQR
+468 QYTERNRRTLQR
-481 RYRTFDEFNGG
+481 RYRSFEDYNRD
-492 FEVGQDMLKQFLDKA
+492 FEVGHDVMRIFLDKA
-507 KESDVEFDEEQY
+507 KDAKVEYDETQY
-519 EESLPIFKAQLK
+519 QESLPIFKTQLK
-531 ATVARLLWGMNAY
+531 ASIARLIWGMNAY
-544 YQVIQELDETIQRAV
+544 YQVVQDLDETIQRAV
-559 EYLEKG
+559 TFMETG
-565 S
+565 Q

>member
-1 MTAALLMPLM
+1 MKRIHILLAALVMPLM
-11 LMAQPGRV
+11 LTAQPGRI
-19 GQPQVQPQRQ
+19 GQPQMRQ
-29 QQQMQQQMQ
+29 
-38 PQRQP
+38 
-43 QVQPQM
+43 
-49 VPQMTPQMQPQ
+49 PQMTPQMAPQ
-60 RPMQPQATSIDAE
+60 MQPQPTAIDAE

-94 KKIVEQAI
+94 KKLVEKAI
-102 RGMLQELDPHST
+102 IGMLEELDPHST
-114 YLTPEEN
+114 YLTAEEN
-121 DKSNETLTGSFE
+121 DKSNETLMGSFD

-162 MAGDRIVTVNDTAIA
+162 LSGDRIITVNDTAIA

-187 KRLRGPKGTKVD
+187 KRLRGPRGTKVK
-199 LGINRRGVKELLH
+199 LGVNRRGVNGMLY
-212 FVVTRDK
+212 FTVIRDK
-219 IPVNTVDAAYMI
+219 IPVNTVDAAYII

-238 KISSFGAT
+238 KISGFGAT
-246 TVDEFESKLAELQGQ
+246 TVQEFEEKLAELRRL
-261 GATSLILDLQQNGGG
+261 GATSLILDLQGNGGG
-276 LLMAAVGIA
+276 LLMAAVGLA
-285 NEFLA
+285 NEFLK
-290 RDQMVVYTEGKRSPK
+290 RDQMVVYTEGRRSPR
-305 SGYLADG
+305 SAYMADG
-312 RGRFRDGKLVVL
+312 RGRFRDGKVVVL
-324 IDEYSASASEIVS
+324 VDEYSASASEIVS

-367 GSLIRLTIA
+367 GSLIRLTVA

-398 DIMERLHHG
+398 DILERLNHG

-418 DSLKFSTKIEHR
+418 DSLKYSTMIERR

-451 NQYYRNVTAKNV
+451 NQYYRKVTAKNV

-468 LQYTERNRRSLQR
+468 MQYTERNRRMLQR
-481 RYRTFDEFNGG
+481 RYRTFADYNRG
-492 FEVGQDMLKQFLDKA
+492 FEVGNDVLKLFQDKA
-507 KESDVEFDEEQY
+507 KDAKVDFDEEQY
-519 EESLPIFKAQLK
+519 NESLPIFKTQLK
-531 ATVARLLWGMNAY
+531 ASIARLIWGMNAY
-544 YQVIQELDETIQRAV
+544 YQVIQELDETILRAV
-559 EYLEKG
+559 KYMETGE
-565 S
+565 

>member
-1 MTAALLMPLM
+1 MKRIHILAVTLLSSLT

-19 GQPQVQPQRQ
+19 GQPQMQPQRQ
-29 QQQMQQQMQ
+29 PQMQPQMQ

-43 QVQPQM
+43 QA
-49 VPQMTPQMQPQ
+49 
-60 RPMQPQATSIDAE
+60 PMQPQATAIDAE

-102 RGMLQELDPHST
+102 KGMLEELDPHST
-114 YLTPEEN
+114 YLTAEEN
-121 DKSNETLTGSFE
+121 DKSNETLMGSFE

-153 DGPSERVGI
+153 DGPSEKVGI

-199 LGINRRGVKELLH
+199 LGINRRGVDELLH
-212 FVVTRDK
+212 FIVVRDK

-231 RPGVGYI
+231 KPGIGYI
-238 KISSFGAT
+238 KVSSFGAT
-246 TVDEFESKLAELQGQ
+246 TVDEFEEKLAELRRQ
-261 GATSLILDLQQNGGG
+261 GAQSLILDLQGNGGG
-276 LLMAAVGIA
+276 LLMAAVGVA
-285 NEFLA
+285 NEFLN
-290 RDQMVVYTEGKRSPK
+290 RDQMVVYTEGRRSPK
-305 SGYLADG
+305 SGYVADG

-367 GSLIRLTIA
+367 GSLIRLTVA

-398 DIMERLHHG
+398 DILERLHHG

-418 DSLKFSTKIEHR
+418 DSLKYSTKIEHR

-446 DTTRT
+446 DTTKT

-463 VLNTS
+463 VFNTS
-468 LQYTERNRRSLQR
+468 FRYVERNRRNLQR
-481 RYRTFDEFNGG
+481 RFRTFQDFNRG
-492 FEVGQDMLKQFLDKA
+492 FEVGPDALKMFLDKA
-507 KESDVEFDEEQY
+507 KEDKVEFNEEQY
-519 EESLPIFKAQLK
+519 EECLPIFKTQLK
-531 ATVARLLWGMNAY
+531 ATIARLLWGMNAY

-559 EYLEKG
+559 AYMETG
-565 S
+565 Q

>member
-1 MTAALLMPLM
+1 MKRINILFPALVLPVM
-11 LMAQPGRV
+11 LMAQPGRL
-19 GQPQVQPQRQ
+19 GQP
-29 QQQMQQQMQ
+29 QMQ

-43 QVQPQM
+43 Q
-49 VPQMTPQMQPQ
+49 MQPQ
-60 RPMQPQATSIDAE
+60 RQMQPQATAIDAE

-102 RGMLQELDPHST
+102 KGMLEELDPHST

-121 DKSNETLTGSFE
+121 DKSNETLMGSFE
-133 GIGVQFNMVEDTLFI
+133 GIGVQFNMVDDTLFI

-177 GVKMSQEAIM
+177 GVKMSQESIM

-199 LGINRRGVKELLH
+199 LGINRRGVDELLH
-212 FVVTRDK
+212 FIVTRDK

-246 TVDEFESKLAELQGQ
+246 TVDEFETKLAELNAK
-261 GATSLILDLQQNGGG
+261 GAQSLILDLQGNGGG
-276 LLMAAVGIA
+276 LLMAAVGMA
-285 NEFLA
+285 NEFLG
-290 RDQMVVYTEGKRSPK
+290 RDQMVVYTEGRRSPK
-305 SGYLADG
+305 SGYVADG
-312 RGRFRDGKLVVL
+312 RGHFRDGKLVVL

-367 GSLIRLTIA
+367 GSLIRLTVA

-398 DIMERLHHG
+398 DILERLHHG

-418 DSLKFSTKIEHR
+418 DSLKYSTKIEHR

-468 LQYTERNRRSLQR
+468 MQYTERNRRMLER
-481 RYRTFDEFNGG
+481 RYKTFQDYNTG
-492 FEVGQDMLKQFLDKA
+492 FEVGSDVMKIFLDKA
-507 KESDVEFDEEQY
+507 KDANVEYDEAQY
-519 EESLPIFKAQLK
+519 QDCLSIFKTQLK
-531 ATVARLLWGMNAY
+531 ATIARLIWGMDAY

-559 EYLEKG
+559 KFMETG
-565 S
+565 Q

>member
-1 MTAALLMPLM
+1 MKRINILFAAMLMPSL
-11 LMAQPGRV
+11 LMAQPGRI
-19 GQPQVQPQRQ
+19 GQPQQ
-29 QQQMQQQMQ
+29 
-38 PQRQP
+38 QRQP
-43 QVQPQM
+43 Q
-49 VPQMTPQMQPQ
+49 PQMQPQ
-60 RPMQPQATSIDAE
+60 MQRQPQMAPQATSIDAE

-102 RGMLQELDPHST
+102 KGMLEELDPHST

-121 DKSNETLTGSFE
+121 DKSNETLMGSFE

-177 GVKMSQEAIM
+177 GVKMSQESIM

-199 LGINRRGVKELLH
+199 LGINRRGVNEVLH
-212 FVVTRDK
+212 FIVTRDK

-231 RPGVGYI
+231 RPGIGYI

-246 TVDEFESKLAELQGQ
+246 TVEEFESKLSELRGK
-261 GATSLILDLQQNGGG
+261 GATQLILDLQGNGGG
-276 LLMAAVGIA
+276 LLMAAVGLA
-285 NEFLA
+285 NEFLG
-290 RDQMVVYTEGKRSPK
+290 RDQMVVYTEGKRSPR

-367 GSLIRLTIA
+367 GSLIRLTVA

-398 DIMERLHHG
+398 DIIERLHHG

-418 DSLKFSTKIEHR
+418 DSLKYSTKIEHR

-468 LQYTERNRRSLQR
+468 LQYAERNRRQIQR
-481 RYRTFDEFNGG
+481 RFKTFEEYNRG
-492 FEVGQDMLKQFLDKA
+492 FEVGPDILKLFQDKA
-507 KESDVEFDEEQY
+507 TDAKVEFDEDQY
-519 EESLPIFKAQLK
+519 KECLPIFRTQLK
-531 ATVARLLWGMNAY
+531 ATIARLIWGMDSY
-544 YQVIQELDETIQRAV
+544 YQVIQDLDETIQRAV
-559 EYLEKG
+559 KFMETGE
-565 S
+565 

>member
-1 MTAALLMPLM
+1 MIMMKRIDILIAALLMPLM
-11 LMAQPGRV
+11 LTAQPGRI
-19 GQPQVQPQRQ
+19 GQPQQRQ
-29 QQQMQQQMQ
+29 
-38 PQRQP
+38 
-43 QVQPQM
+43 
-49 VPQMTPQMQPQ
+49 PQMQPQ
-60 RPMQPQATSIDAE
+60 MQRQPQMAPQATSIDAE

-94 KKIVEQAI
+94 KKLVEQAI
-102 RGMLQELDPHST
+102 KGMLEELDPHST

-121 DKSNETLTGSFE
+121 DKSNETLMGSFE

-153 DGPSERVGI
+153 DGPSEKVGI
-162 MAGDRIVTVNDTAIA
+162 MAGDRIVSVNDTAIA
-177 GVKMSQEAIM
+177 GVKMSQESIM

-199 LGINRRGVKELLH
+199 LGISRRGVNEVLH
-212 FVVTRDK
+212 FMVTRDK

-246 TVDEFESKLAELQGQ
+246 TVDEFESKLSELRGR
-261 GATSLILDLQQNGGG
+261 GAQSLILDLQGNGGG
-276 LLMAAVGIA
+276 LLMAAVGLA
-285 NEFLA
+285 NEFLG
-290 RDQMVVYTEGKRSPK
+290 RDQMVVYTEGRRSPR

-367 GSLIRLTIA
+367 GSLIRLTVA

-398 DIMERLHHG
+398 DILERLHHG

-418 DSLKFSTKIEHR
+418 DSLKYSTMKEHR

-468 LQYTERNRRSLQR
+468 LQYSERNRRQIQR
-481 RYRTFDEFNGG
+481 RFRTFEDFNRG
-492 FEVGQDMLKQFLDKA
+492 FEVGPDVLRLFQDKA
-507 KESDVEFDEEQY
+507 KDAKVEYDDAQY
-519 EESLPIFKAQLK
+519 QECLPIFRTQLK
-531 ATVARLLWGMNAY
+531 ATIARMIWGMNAY
-544 YQVIQELDETIQRAV
+544 YQVIQDLDETIQRAV
-559 EYLEKG
+559 KYMETGE
-565 S
+565 

>member
-1 MTAALLMPLM
+1 MKRIHILLALLIMPLM
-11 LMAQPGRV
+11 LTAQPGRGIV
-19 GQPQVQPQRQ
+19 QPQPQRQ
-29 QQQMQQQMQ
+29 AQ
-38 PQRQP
+38 PQIPRQP
-43 QVQPQM
+43 Q
-49 VPQMTPQMQPQ
+49 PQMQPQ
-60 RPMQPQATSIDAE
+60 ATAIDAE

-81 GAISALYVEDVDE
+81 GAISALYVEEVDE

-102 RGMLQELDPHST
+102 KGMLEELDPHST

-121 DKSNETLTGSFE
+121 DKTSETLMGSFE

-153 DGPSERVGI
+153 DGPSEKVGI

-177 GVKMSQEAIM
+177 GVKMSQESIM

-199 LGINRRGVKELLH
+199 LGISRRGVNELLH
-212 FVVTRDK
+212 FIVVRDK
-219 IPVNTVDAAYMI
+219 IPVNTVDAAYII

-246 TVDEFESKLAELQGQ
+246 TVDEFETKLSDLRMQ
-261 GATSLILDLQQNGGG
+261 GARSLILDLQGNGGG

-285 NEFLA
+285 NEFLG
-290 RDQMVVYTEGKRSPK
+290 RDQMVVYTEGRRSPK
-305 SGYLADG
+305 SGYMADG
-312 RGRFRDGKLVVL
+312 RGRFREGQLVVL

-344 RATIVGRRSFGKGL
+344 RGTIIGRRSFGKGL

-367 GSLIRLTIA
+367 GSLIRLTVA

-398 DIMERLHHG
+398 DIMDRLHHG
-407 ELTNRDSIHFP
+407 ELTNPDSIHFP
-418 DSLKFSTKIEHR
+418 DSLKYSTKIRHR

-463 VLNTS
+463 VLNTAM
-468 LQYTERNRRSLQR
+468 QYTERNRRMLQR
-481 RYRTFDEFNGG
+481 RFRTFEEFNRGYEIG
-492 FEVGQDMLKQFLDKA
+492 TDVLRLFQSKAQDA
-507 KESDVEFDEEQY
+507 GVEFDEEQY
-519 EESLPIFKAQLK
+519 QACLTIYKAQLK
-531 ATVARLLWGMNAY
+531 ASIARLIWGMNAY

-559 EYLEKG
+559 KYMETG
-565 S
+565 Q

>member
-1 MTAALLMPLM
+1 MTIMKRINILIAALVMPIM
-11 LMAQPGRV
+11 MIAQPGRI
-19 GQPQVQPQRQ
+19 GQPQL
-29 QQQMQQQMQ
+29 Q

-43 QVQPQM
+43 Q
-49 VPQMTPQMQPQ
+49 PQMQPQ
-60 RPMQPQATSIDAE
+60 RMPQPQGQASAIDAE
-73 LQKLLVAE
+73 LQKLLVAQS
-81 GAISALYVEDVDE
+81 AISALYVEEVDE

-102 RGMLQELDPHST
+102 IGMLEELDPHST
-114 YLTPEEN
+114 YLTPDEN
-121 DKSNETLTGSFE
+121 DKSNETLMGSFE
-133 GIGVQFNMVEDTLFI
+133 GIGVQFNMIEDTLFI

-153 DGPSERVGI
+153 DGPSEKMGI
-162 MAGDRIVTVNDTAIA
+162 LAGDRIVTVNDTAIA

-199 LGINRRGVKELLH
+199 LGINRRGVDELLH
-212 FVVTRDK
+212 FTIVRDK

-231 RPGVGYI
+231 SPGTGYI
-238 KISSFGAT
+238 KVSSFGAT
-246 TVDEFESKLAELQGQ
+246 TVQEFEEKLSELRSK
-261 GATSLILDLQQNGGG
+261 GATSLILDLQGNGGG

-290 RDQMVVYTEGKRSPK
+290 RDQMVVYTEGRRSPK

-312 RGRFRDGKLVVL
+312 RGRFRDGRLVVL

-367 GSLIRLTIA
+367 GSLIRLTVA
-376 KYYTPVGRC
+376 KYYTPAGRC

-398 DIMERLHHG
+398 DILERLHHG
-407 ELTNRDSIHFP
+407 ELTNPDSIHFP
-418 DSLKFSTKIEHR
+418 DSLKYSTMVKHR

-451 NQYYRNVTAKNV
+451 NQYYRKVTAKNV

-468 LQYTERNRRSLQR
+468 MQYTEHNRRMLQR
-481 RYRTFDEFNGG
+481 RYKTFDEYSRS
-492 FEVGQDMLKQFLDKA
+492 FEVYDDILKLFRDKA
-507 KESDVEFDEEQY
+507 ADAKVDLDEEQY
-519 EESLPIFKAQLK
+519 NESLPIFKTQLK
-531 ATVARLLWGMNAY
+531 AGIARLIWGMNAY
-544 YQVIQELDETIQRAV
+544 YQVVQSLDETIQRAV
-559 EYLEKG
+559 RYMETGE
-565 S
+565 

>member
-1 MTAALLMPLM
+1 MKRIHILFVLLLMPFIVA
-11 LMAQPGRV
+11 AQPGRI
-19 GQPQVQPQRQ
+19 GQP
-29 QQQMQQQMQ
+29 QMQQQRQ
-38 PQRQP
+38 PQPQMQRQP
-43 QVQPQM
+43 QA
-49 VPQMTPQMQPQ
+49 
-60 RPMQPQATSIDAE
+60 ATSIDAE

-102 RGMLQELDPHST
+102 KGMLEELDPHST

-121 DKSNETLTGSFE
+121 DKSNETLMGSFE

-177 GVKMSQEAIM
+177 GVKMSQESIM
-187 KRLRGPKGTKVD
+187 KRLRGPKGTKVK
-199 LGINRRGVKELLH
+199 LGINRRGINDLIY
-212 FVVTRDK
+212 FTVTRDK

-238 KISSFGAT
+238 KVSSFGAT
-246 TVDEFESKLAELQGQ
+246 TVDEFEEKLTELQGK
-261 GATSLILDLQQNGGG
+261 GAQSLILDLQGNGGG
-276 LLMAAVGIA
+276 LLMAAVGMA
-285 NEFLA
+285 NEFLG
-290 RDQMVVYTEGKRSPK
+290 RDQMVVYTEGRRQPK
-305 SGYLADG
+305 SGYMADG
-312 RGRFRDGKLVVL
+312 RGHFRSGKLVVL

-367 GSLIRLTIA
+367 GSLIRLTVA

-398 DIMERLHHG
+398 DIVERLHHG
-407 ELTNRDSIHFP
+407 ELTNPDSIHFP
-418 DSLKFSTKIEHR
+418 DSLKYSTKIQHR

-451 NQYYRNVTAKNV
+451 NQYYRNVTAQNV

-468 LQYTERNRRSLQR
+468 LQYTERNRRSIQR
-481 RYRTFDEFNGG
+481 RFRSFDEFNRG
-492 FEVGQDMLKQFLDKA
+492 FEVGQDVMKIFQDKA
-507 KESDVEFDEEQY
+507 RDAKVEFDEAQY
-519 EESLPIFKAQLK
+519 QECLPIFKTQLK
-531 ATVARLLWGMNAY
+531 ASIARLIWGMNTY
-544 YQVIQELDETIQRAV
+544 YQVIQDLDETIQRAV
-559 EYLEKG
+559 KYMETGE
-565 S
+565 